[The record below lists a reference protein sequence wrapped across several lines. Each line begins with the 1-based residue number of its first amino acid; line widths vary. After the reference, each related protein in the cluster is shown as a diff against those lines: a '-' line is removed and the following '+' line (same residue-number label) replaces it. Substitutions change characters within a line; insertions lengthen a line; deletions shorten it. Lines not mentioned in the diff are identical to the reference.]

1 MRKTLLTIIT
11 ILCYANTVLAQGRIK
26 VILDNDFAGDP
37 DGLFA
42 LAQLV
47 ESPSVDIRAIIGSH
61 LHQGENWTAKGKPS
75 ATTAVENA
83 NTLLSMM
90 GKEGKYKVA
99 EGSNTALCDTRTPI
113 RTAATDVIIKEAMEC
128 SPRNPLYVLC
138 GGGLTEIASA
148 WMLNKDIVR
157 RIILVWIGGA
167 EYPGHTPPPGAK
179 LEYNTT
185 IDTKAAQVI
194 FNQSDI
200 SLWQIPRNAYRQC
213 LISRSV
219 LRARTTGNN
228 SMTKQKGTEAKRKSS
243 VAKQKEFVVK
253 QKSSVAEYLLSLLD
267 SHIGPDKPAECYV
280 LGDSPLVLISALQSN
295 WERDACSSGYSFQ
308 PRPTVNDKGEYNFG
322 DTKRSAVKVF
332 DRLDTYL
339 MFEDMFAKLNL
350 PQ

>member
-26 VILDNDFAGDP
+26 VILDNDFAGDL

-99 EGSNTALCDTRTPI
+99 EGSNTALRDTDIPI

-148 WMLNKDIVR
+148 WMLNKDIAR
-157 RIILVWIGGA
+157 HIILVWIGGA

-200 SLWQIPRNAYRQC
+200 RLWQIPRNAYRQC

-219 LRARTTGNN
+219 LHARTTGNN
-228 SMTKQKGTEAKRKSS
+228 FMTKQKDSVEKRKNS
-243 VAKQKEFVVK
+243 VEKQKD
-253 QKSSVAEYLLSLLD
+253 SVAEYLLSMLE

-280 LGDSPLVLISALQSN
+280 LGDSPLVLVSALQSN

-350 PQ
+350 SQ

>member
-1 MRKTLLTIIT
+1 MTIIT
-11 ILCYANTVLAQGRIK
+11 IFCYANTALAQGRIK

-75 ATTAVENA
+75 ATTAVENV

-90 GKEGKYKVA
+90 GKRGKYKVA
-99 EGSNTALCDTRTPI
+99 EGSNTALRDTRTPI

-148 WMLNKDIVR
+148 WMLNKDIAQ

-167 EYPGHTPPPGAK
+167 EYPGHMPPPGAK

-200 SLWQIPRNAYRQC
+200 RLWQIPRNAYRQC

-219 LRARTTGNN
+219 LHARTTGNN
-228 SMTKQKGTEAKRKSS
+228 S
-243 VAKQKEFVVK
+243 VAKH
-253 QKSSVAEYLLSLLD
+253 LLSMLD
-267 SHIGPDKPAECYV
+267 SYIGPDKPAECYV

-295 WERDACSSGYSFQ
+295 WERDACSSGYSFL
-308 PRPTVNDKGEYNFG
+308 PRPTVNDKGEYYFG
-322 DTKRSAVKVF
+322 DTKRSTVKVF

-339 MFEDMFAKLNL
+339 MFEDMFAKLNF

>member
-11 ILCYANTVLAQGRIK
+11 ILYYANTALAQGRIK

-47 ESPSVDIRAIIGSH
+47 ESLSVDIRAIIGSH
-61 LHQGENWTAKGKPS
+61 LHHGENWTAKGKPS
-75 ATTAVENA
+75 ATTAVENV

-90 GKEGKYKVA
+90 GKGGKYKVA
-99 EGSNTALCDTRTPI
+99 EGSNTALRDTRTPI

-148 WMLNKDIVR
+148 WMLNKDIAQ

-167 EYPGHTPPPGAK
+167 EYPRHTPPPGAK

-200 SLWQIPRNAYRQC
+200 RLWQIPRNAYRQC

-219 LRARTTGNN
+219 LHARTTEKN
-228 SMTKQKGTEAKRKSS
+228 S
-243 VAKQKEFVVK
+243 VAKH
-253 QKSSVAEYLLSLLD
+253 LLSMLD
-267 SHIGPDKPAECYV
+267 SYIGPDKPAECYV
-280 LGDSPLVLISALQSN
+280 LGDSPLVLVSALQSN

-308 PRPTVNDKGEYNFG
+308 PRPTVNDKGEYYFG
-322 DTKRSAVKVF
+322 DTKRSTVKVF

-350 PQ
+350 PRQ

>member
-1 MRKTLLTIIT
+1 MRRTLLTIIT
-11 ILCYANTVLAQGRIK
+11 ILCYANTALAQGRIK

-75 ATTAVENA
+75 ATTAVENV
-83 NTLLSMM
+83 NTLMSMM
-90 GKEGKYKVA
+90 GKKGRYKVA
-99 EGSNTALCDTRTPI
+99 EGSNTALRDTDTPI

-148 WMLNKDIVR
+148 WMLNKDIAQ

-200 SLWQIPRNAYRQC
+200 RLWQIPRNAYRQC

-219 LRARTTGNN
+219 LRARTTG
-228 SMTKQKGTEAKRKSS
+228 
-243 VAKQKEFVVK
+243 
-253 QKSSVAEYLLSLLD
+253 KSSVAEYLLSLLD

-280 LGDSPLVLISALQSN
+280 LGDSPLVLVSALQSN

-308 PRPTVNDKGEYNFG
+308 PRPTVNDKGEYHFG

-339 MFEDMFAKLNL
+339 MFEDMFVKLNF

>member
-11 ILCYANTVLAQGRIK
+11 IFCYANTALAQGRIK

-75 ATTAVENA
+75 ATTAVENV

-90 GKEGKYKVA
+90 GKGGKYKVA
-99 EGSNTALCDTRTPI
+99 EGSNTALRDTRTPI

-148 WMLNKDIVR
+148 WMLNKDIAQ

-167 EYPGHTPPPGAK
+167 EYPRHTPPPGAK

-200 SLWQIPRNAYRQC
+200 RLWQIPRNAYRQC

-219 LRARTTGNN
+219 LHARTTGNN
-228 SMTKQKGTEAKRKSS
+228 FMAKQKGSVEKRKDS
-243 VAKQKEFVVK
+243 VAKH
-253 QKSSVAEYLLSLLD
+253 LLSMLD
-267 SHIGPDKPAECYV
+267 SYIGPDKPAECYV

-308 PRPTVNDKGEYNFG
+308 PRPTVNDKGEYHFG
-322 DTKRSAVKVF
+322 DTKRSTVKVF

-339 MFEDMFAKLNL
+339 MFEDMFAKLNF

>member
-1 MRKTLLTIIT
+1 MNKELRIMKKALLIIIT
-11 ILCYANTVLAQGRIK
+11 VFFYANTTLGQGHIK

-42 LAQLV
+42 LAQLA
-47 ESPSVDIRAIIGSH
+47 ESPSVDIKAIIGSH

-75 ATTAVENA
+75 ATTAVENV
-83 NTLLSMM
+83 NTLLSLM

-99 EGSNTALCDTRTPI
+99 EGSNTALRDTITPI

-128 SPRNPLYVLC
+128 SSRNPLYVLC

-148 WMLNKDIVR
+148 WMLNKDIAQ

-200 SLWQIPRNAYRQC
+200 RLWQIPRNTYRQC

-219 LRARTTGNN
+219 LHARTTEKNPV
-228 SMTKQKGTEAKRKSS
+228 TTH
-243 VAKQKEFVVK
+243 
-253 QKSSVAEYLLSLLD
+253 LLSVLD
-267 SHIGPDKPAECYV
+267 SHIGLDKPAECYV
-280 LGDSPLVLISALQSN
+280 LGDSPLVLVSALQSK
-295 WERDACSSGYSFQ
+295 WERDACSSDYSYQ
-308 PRPTVNDKGEYNFG
+308 PRPTVNDKGEFNFKSA
-322 DTKRSAVKVF
+322 KRGTVKVF

-350 PQ
+350 TGR